1 VNLIV
6 MSPLKSVRRPN
17 GKLLLTRKFV
27 DGMALYRE
35 LWKGPVT
42 LLCEPSEIESD
53 NLDNIEISVEHAPFR
68 TVCESF
74 SDIGLSKLLSGP
86 SIVLASEGKQ
96 HNFVS
101 AVCRRVNVPSVYV
114 TEYSLKT
121 RLQILKAE
129 QLSLPRRVV
138 RSLRQIRQQF
148 ALKQAISLA
157 DGVQCNGTPTYSA
170 YSSLTPSPR
179 PDDCS

>member
-1 VNLIV
+1 VEGYYGDHFGWSEGSTVQGVNLIV

-68 TVCESF
+68 TDLTWVSWTKLCERMS
-74 SDIGLSKLLSGP
+74 L
-86 SIVLASEGKQ
+86 GKELG
-96 HNFVS
+96 
-101 AVCRRVNVPSVYV
+101 Y
-114 TEYSLKT
+114 
-121 RLQILKAE
+121 AE
-129 QLSLPRRVV
+129 EE
-138 RSLRQIRQQF
+138 
-148 ALKQAISLA
+148 A
-157 DGVQCNGTPTYSA
+157 
-170 YSSLTPSPR
+170 
-179 PDDCS
+179 